1 MNYYEI
7 LNVDRTATKTEIKR
21 AYHSLAK
28 IHHPDKGGEA
38 EKMRQ
43 LIEAYEILRDDES
56 KNEYDAK
63 LNSCETSTH
72 GSTTINKYGVKTTV
86 DYEVTFS
93 ERAKRSLK
101 IYKENIAK
109 SDNPKFHRNKE
120 EQQARI
126 DFAVRHKYYLDKQ
139 NEKIHNFEM
148 WLFDTPIDKRIELC
162 KSSIRELLILKEYC
176 LKNGGKIYYADMF
189 EHCHNSKTECFSW
202 EERLNDLLDFLYRVK
217 HLSEEIQ
224 EILIKEAQIRQID
237 LMRCFPTDFKPYV
250 MREIDSLLA
259 KNIIEKTKVKNAYVI
274 TLKN

>member
-7 LNVDRTATKTEIKR
+7 LNIDRTATKAEIKR
-21 AYHSLAK
+21 VYHSLAK
-28 IHHPDKGGEA
+28 IHHPDKGGDA

-43 LIEAYEILRDDES
+43 LIEAYETLSVDES
-56 KNEYDAK
+56 RNEYDAK
-63 LNSCETSTH
+63 LNSSI
-72 GSTTINKYGVKTTV
+72 INGNYKDITF
-86 DYEVTFS
+86 DYELTFS
-93 ERAKRSLK
+93 EKAKRSLK
-101 IYKENIAK
+101 IYEENIAE
-109 SDNPKFHRNKE
+109 SDNPKFHRSKD

-126 DFAVRHKYYLDKQ
+126 NFAIRHKDYLDKQ

-237 LMRCFPTDFKPYV
+237 LIRCFPTDFKPYV